1 MGRGTGLKISGI
13 ACCFVAPLDTA
24 TTLPRTGKN
33 VQLLAILP
41 LSRKG
46 RPGKRYIVRK
56 DPVLKALYY
65 AMFQYLKDEHET
77 KKGAPLPGDWTLTP
91 TSQDTPRQ
99 HNGYDCGVFATFCAH
114 YVSVGAAPAFDQ
126 ADIPQLRERMMLD
139 ILNKQLHS

>member
-1 MGRGTGLKISGI
+1 MTLRTARSDSGSISTSI
-13 ACCFVAPLDTA
+13 AP
-24 TTLPRTGKN
+24 
-33 VQLLAILP
+33 
-41 LSRKG
+41 S
-46 RPGKRYIVRK
+46 
-56 DPVLKALYY
+56 
-65 AMFQYLKDEHET
+65 
-77 KKGAPLPGDWTLTP
+77 WTLTH

>member
-1 MGRGTGLKISGI
+1 MGATGDAYL
-13 ACCFVAPLDTA
+13 
-24 TTLPRTGKN
+24 R
-33 VQLLAILP
+33 
-41 LSRKG
+41 
-46 RPGKRYIVRK
+46 
-56 DPVLKALYY
+56 
-65 AMFQYLKDEHET
+65 AMLQYLKDEHQT